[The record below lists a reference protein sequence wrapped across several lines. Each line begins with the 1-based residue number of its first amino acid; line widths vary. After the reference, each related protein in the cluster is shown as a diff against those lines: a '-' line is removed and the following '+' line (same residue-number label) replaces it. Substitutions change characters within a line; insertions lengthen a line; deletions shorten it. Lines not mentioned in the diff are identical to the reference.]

1 MRFGSLFAGIGGFDL
16 GLERA
21 GMQCVWQVEIDPYAQ
36 KVLAK
41 HWPDV
46 RRHADVCTF
55 PPEEGDWKVDVICG
69 GFPCQ
74 DISYAGKGAGL
85 AGARSGL
92 WYQFARIIGELRPRY
107 VVVENVAALLT
118 RGMGEVLG
126 TLASL
131 GYDAE
136 WHVIPASAVGA
147 PHRRD
152 RVWIVAF
159 NTDSASFCRS
169 GDSGSGQSVCRDWE
183 ADATKGRRGISPD
196 AGRVRDCV
204 PYADSRRRHR
214 SRSDSGDGGTLSQQG
229 AKRIVRGSGGRHDV
243 ADAEG
248 IGRRAG
254 LCGVG
259 SQQDGHQPGDGCGDV
274 PDSDRAGRQQQRRA
288 EPIPAEQLAAKCGG
302 WWLAE
307 PDVGRVA
314 HGVSARVDR
323 LRCLGNAVVPQV
335 VELIGRAIMERQC
348 GERIVGSE

>member
-1 MRFGSLFAGIGGFDL
+1 MRFGSLFCGIGGFDL

-21 GMQCVWQVEIDPYAQ
+21 GMQCAWQVEIDPYAQ

-55 PPEEGDWKVDVICG
+55 PPEEGDWEVDVICG

-92 WYQFARIIGELRPRY
+92 WFEFARIIGHLRPRY
-107 VVVENVAALLT
+107 VIVENVSALLT

-152 RVWIVAF
+152 RVWIVAYADGRQVRGV
-159 NTDSASFCRS
+159 N
-169 GDSGSGQSVCRDWE
+169 
-183 ADATKGRRGISPD
+183 ADARDGRSLP
-196 AGRVRDCV
+196 
-204 PYADSRRRHR
+204 
-214 SRSDSGDGGTLSQQG
+214 QQG
-229 AKRIVRGSGGRHDV
+229 PQRIVRESSGGHDV
-243 ADAEG
+243 ADADG
-248 IGRRAG
+248 TQLRHCGRSCTACETREVQGKEQERERLRSDAG
-254 LCGVG
+254 PSGQG
-259 SQQDGHQPGDGCGDV
+259 GDV
-274 PDSDRAGRQQQRRA
+274 ADSSVSGLAERQSQPSNARQERSPSERD
-288 EPIPAEQLAAKCGG
+288 G
-302 WWLAE
+302 WWAVE

-314 HGVSARVDR
+314 HGVPSRVDR

-335 VELIGRAIMERQC
+335 VELIGRAILQHEQANR
-348 GERIVGSE
+348 

>member
-16 GLERA
+16 GLERS
-21 GMQCVWQVEIDPYAQ
+21 GMQCAWQVEIDPYAQ

-55 PPEEGDWKVDVICG
+55 PPEEGDWEVDLICG

-92 WYQFARIIGELRPRY
+92 WFQFARIIGDLRPRY
-107 VVVENVAALLT
+107 VIVENVSALLT

-159 NTDSASFCRS
+159 RNAD
-169 GDSGSGQSVCRDWE
+169 GQRETSH
-183 ADATKGRRGISPD
+183 GISD
-196 AGRVRDCV
+196 AKHGRAV
-204 PYADSRRRHR
+204 PTQARRKPARVC
-214 SRSDSGDGGTLSQQG
+214 G
-229 AKRIVRGSGGRHDV
+229 KRDV

-254 LCGVG
+254 LC
-259 SQQDGHQPGDGCGDV
+259 QDDAEQDGNQSGDGCGDV